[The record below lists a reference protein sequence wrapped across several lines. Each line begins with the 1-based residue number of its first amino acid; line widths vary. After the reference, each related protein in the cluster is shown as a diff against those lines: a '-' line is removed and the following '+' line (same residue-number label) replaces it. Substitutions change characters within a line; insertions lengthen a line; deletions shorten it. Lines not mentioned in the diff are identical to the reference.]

1 MSDACIDTS
10 NMDDVNFK
18 KLFSRKTEMNSL
30 LFETG
35 HLTINT

>member
-1 MSDACIDTS
+1 MTDACLDTT

-18 KLFSRKTEMNSL
+18 KLFSRKTEMKSL

-35 HLTINT
+35 HLTIYT